1 MSQKRALLSVYDK
14 SGIVDFAR
22 GLVDLGFEI
31 ISTGRTHASISDA
44 GVPVRQVSEVTG
56 SPEILDGRVK
66 TLHPSI
72 HGGLL
77 ARRGN
82 PADMRTIESMNI
94 SRIDVV
100 TCNLYPFAAT
110 LAQGASHAEII
121 EQIDIGGPAMIR
133 SAAKNSASVFVVIDP
148 DDYQAV
154 LDALDSGGGAE
165 LRDILAAKAF
175 GHTAVYDAVVAAYL
189 SGRGAGPSPA
199 ELAVP
204 MTRIENL
211 SYGENPHQQEAAF
224 YGFGSTGLER
234 SGLAAM
240 EQIHGPAL
248 SYNNVLDAAAAWDLV
263 SDFDEPAVAAIKHG
277 NPCGLA
283 AGADGL
289 AELYRR
295 AYEGDP
301 VSIYGGIVAANRTL
315 DGPMASAM
323 RGVFLNVIIAPD
335 FAPDALK
342 RLRRRKSTRILKIP
356 APSQS
361 ESGRLLPLSATQAR
375 SVPGGFLIQE
385 SDSLLSGDLKTSLVS
400 KRRPTDEQMAQLRF
414 AWQAVKHV
422 KSNAIVLVRDGSLV
436 GVGAGQMSRVDS
448 VFMAVRRAGDRAAG
462 SVLASDAFFPFD
474 DGPEIALRAGVEAI
488 IEPGG
493 SKGDQSVVDVVNRHN
508 AVLVFTG
515 GERHFRH

>member
-1 MSQKRALLSVYDK
+1 MSRKRALLSVYDK
-14 SGIVDFAR
+14 SGIVDLAR

-31 ISTGRTHASISDA
+31 ISTGKTHASISDA

-56 SPEILDGRVK
+56 SPEMLEGRVK

-82 PADMRTIESMNI
+82 PSDMRTIESMNI
-94 SRIDVV
+94 ARIDVMA
-100 TCNLYPFAAT
+100 CNLYPFAAT
-110 LAQGASHAEII
+110 LAQGAPHAEII

-133 SAAKNSASVFVVIDP
+133 SAAKNSDSVFVVIDP
-148 DDYQAV
+148 GDYQAV
-154 LDALDSGGGAE
+154 LDALETGGGAE

-175 GHTAVYDAVVAAYL
+175 GHTAVYDAVAAAYL
-189 SGRGAGPSPA
+189 SGRGAGPPPS

-211 SYGENPHQQEAAF
+211 SYGENPHQSEAAF
-224 YGFGSTGLER
+224 YGFGSTGLDR

-240 EQIHGPAL
+240 AQLHGPAL
-248 SYNNVLDAAAAWDLV
+248 SYNNVLDVDAAWDLV
-263 SDFDEPAVAAIKHG
+263 SDFDEPAVAVIKHG

-283 AGADGL
+283 AGADEL
-289 AELYRR
+289 AELYRH

-301 VSIYGGIVAANRTL
+301 VSIYGGVVATNRTL

-323 RGVFLNVIIAPD
+323 RGVFLNVIIAPE
-335 FAPDALK
+335 FAPDALT
-342 RLRRRKSTRILKIP
+342 RLKRRKSTRILKVP
-356 APSQS
+356 APSEAQS
-361 ESGRLLPLSATQAR
+361 SRLLPLSATLVR

-385 SDSLLSGDLKTSLVS
+385 RDSLPSGDLKTSVVS
-400 KRRPTDEQMAQLRF
+400 QRQPTDEQMAQLRF

-422 KSNAIVLVRDGSLV
+422 KSNAIVLVRDSSLV

-462 SVLASDAFFPFD
+462 SLLASDAFFPFD

-493 SKGDQSVVDVVNRHN
+493 SKGDQDVIDAANRHN

>member
-1 MSQKRALLSVYDK
+1 MSRKRALLSVYDK

-31 ISTGRTHASISDA
+31 ISTGGTHASINDA

-56 SPEILDGRVK
+56 SPEMLEGRVK

-82 PADMRTIESMNI
+82 PSDMRTIESMDI
-94 SRIDVV
+94 ARIDVMA
-100 TCNLYPFAAT
+100 CNLYPFAAT
-110 LAQGASHAEII
+110 LAQGAPHAEII

-133 SAAKNSASVFVVIDP
+133 SAAKNSDSVFVVIDP
-148 DDYQAV
+148 GDYQAV
-154 LDALDSGGGAE
+154 LDALETGGGAE
-165 LRDILAAKAF
+165 LRDVLAAKAF
-175 GHTAVYDAVVAAYL
+175 GHTAVYDAVAAAYL
-189 SGRGAGPSPA
+189 SGRGAGPPPS

-211 SYGENPHQQEAAF
+211 SYGENPHQSEAAF
-224 YGFGSTGLER
+224 YGFGSTGLDR

-240 EQIHGPAL
+240 EQLHGPAL
-248 SYNNVLDAAAAWDLV
+248 SYNNVLDADAAWDLV
-263 SDFDEPAVAAIKHG
+263 SDFDEPAVAVIKHG

-283 AGADGL
+283 AGADEL

-301 VSIYGGIVAANRTL
+301 VAIYGGIVATNRTL

-323 RGVFLNVIIAPD
+323 HGIFLNVIIAPE
-335 FAPDALK
+335 FAPDALT
-342 RLRRRKSTRILKIP
+342 RLKRRKSTRILKVP
-356 APSQS
+356 APSEAQS
-361 ESGRLLPLSATQAR
+361 SRLLPLSATLVR

-385 SDSLLSGDLKTSLVS
+385 RDSLPSGDLKTSVVS
-400 KRRPTDEQMAQLRF
+400 RRQPTDEQMAQLRF

-422 KSNAIVLVRDGSLV
+422 KSNAIVLVRDSSLV

-462 SVLASDAFFPFD
+462 SLLASDAFFPFD

-493 SKGDQSVVDVVNRHN
+493 SKGDRDVIDVANRHN

>member
-1 MSQKRALLSVYDK
+1 MSRKRALLSVYDK

-31 ISTGRTHASISDA
+31 ISTGGTHASINDA

-56 SPEILDGRVK
+56 SPEMLEGRVK

-82 PADMRTIESMNI
+82 PSDMRTIESMDI
-94 SRIDVV
+94 ARIDVMA
-100 TCNLYPFAAT
+100 CNLYPFAAT
-110 LAQGASHAEII
+110 LAQGAPHAEII

-133 SAAKNSASVFVVIDP
+133 SAAKNSDSVFVVIDP
-148 DDYQAV
+148 GDYQAV
-154 LDALDSGGGAE
+154 LDALETGGGAE
-165 LRDILAAKAF
+165 LRDVLAAKAF
-175 GHTAVYDAVVAAYL
+175 GHTAVYDAVAAAYL
-189 SGRGAGPSPA
+189 SGRGAGPPPS

-211 SYGENPHQQEAAF
+211 SYGENPHQSEAAF
-224 YGFGSTGLER
+224 YGFGSTGLDR

-240 EQIHGPAL
+240 EQLHGPAL

-263 SDFDEPAVAAIKHG
+263 SDFDEPAVAVIKHG

-283 AGADGL
+283 AGADEL

-301 VSIYGGIVAANRTL
+301 VSIYGGIVATNRTL

-323 RGVFLNVIIAPD
+323 RGVFLNVIIAPE
-335 FAPDALK
+335 FAPDALT
-342 RLRRRKSTRILKIP
+342 RLKRRKSTRILKVP
-356 APSQS
+356 APSEAQS
-361 ESGRLLPLSATQAR
+361 SRLLPLSATLVR

-385 SDSLLSGDLKTSLVS
+385 RDSLPSGDSQNQRRQPASADRRANGPASIRMANGETRQVQRNRPGPGLKSGWGWSRADEPRRQRIHGGAPRRRSRGRQPPGVGRFLPIR
-400 KRRPTDEQMAQLRF
+400 RRPR
-414 AWQAVKHV
+414 
-422 KSNAIVLVRDGSLV
+422 N
-436 GVGAGQMSRVDS
+436 
-448 VFMAVRRAGDRAAG
+448 RAAG
-462 SVLASDAFFPFD
+462 RRGGDNRT
-474 DGPEIALRAGVEAI
+474 GRVERRS
-488 IEPGG
+488 GR
-493 SKGDQSVVDVVNRHN
+493 DRRVQSP
-508 AVLVFTG
+508 
-515 GERHFRH
+515 

>member
-1 MSQKRALLSVYDK
+1 MSRKRALLSVYDK

-31 ISTGRTHASISDA
+31 ISTGGTHASISDA

-56 SPEILDGRVK
+56 SPEMLEGRVK

-82 PADMRTIESMNI
+82 PSDMRTIESMDI
-94 SRIDVV
+94 ARIDVMA
-100 TCNLYPFAAT
+100 CNLYPFAAT
-110 LAQGASHAEII
+110 LAQGAPHAEII

-133 SAAKNSASVFVVIDP
+133 SAAKNSDSVFVVIDP
-148 DDYQAV
+148 GDYQAV
-154 LDALDSGGGAE
+154 LDALETGGGAE

-175 GHTAVYDAVVAAYL
+175 GHTAVYDAVAAAYL
-189 SGRGAGPSPA
+189 SGRGAGPPPS

-211 SYGENPHQQEAAF
+211 SYGENPHQSEAAF
-224 YGFGSTGLER
+224 YGFGSTGLDR

-240 EQIHGPAL
+240 EQLHGPAL

-263 SDFDEPAVAAIKHG
+263 SDFDEPAVAVIKHG

-283 AGADGL
+283 AGADEL

-301 VSIYGGIVAANRTL
+301 VSIYGGIVATNRTL

-323 RGVFLNVIIAPD
+323 RGVFLNVIIAPE
-335 FAPDALK
+335 FAPDALT
-342 RLRRRKSTRILKIP
+342 RLKRRKSTRILKVP
-356 APSQS
+356 APSEAQS
-361 ESGRLLPLSATQAR
+361 SRLLPLSATLVR

-385 SDSLLSGDLKTSLVS
+385 RDSLPSGDLKTSVVS
-400 KRRPTDEQMAQLRF
+400 QRQPTDEQMAQLRF

-422 KSNAIVLVRDGSLV
+422 KSNAIVLVRDSSLV

-462 SVLASDAFFPFD
+462 SLLASDAFFPFD

-493 SKGDQSVVDVVNRHN
+493 SKGDRDVIDAANRHN